1 MVELKVK
8 LAKIGNS
15 MRVTIPKEI
24 VEVLKLKEGEIVR
37 IDVKDNMIVIK
48 VK

>member
-1 MVELKVK
+1 MVELRVK

-24 VEVLKLKEGEIVR
+24 VDVLKLKEGDEVR
-37 IDVKDNMIVIK
+37 IDLKDGNIVIK
-48 VK
+48 K